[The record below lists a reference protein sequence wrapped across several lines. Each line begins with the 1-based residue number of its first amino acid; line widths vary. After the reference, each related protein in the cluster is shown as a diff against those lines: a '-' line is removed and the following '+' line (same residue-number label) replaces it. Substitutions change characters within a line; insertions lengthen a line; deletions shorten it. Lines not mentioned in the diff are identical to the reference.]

1 MSNTRLCSLA
11 APARLA
17 IPLPSSYCKTL
28 MGNCLPLI
36 VGDARAL
43 FRMWIILYVVVGQ
56 AAGVIVEW
64 VDLAAGVMVE

>member
-1 MSNTRLCSLA
+1 
-11 APARLA
+11 
-17 IPLPSSYCKTL
+17 

-43 FRMWIILYVVVGQ
+43 LRMWIILYVVADQ